1 MNGSL
6 AIGAAGDFTQLD
18 SPSNLRKFAGGWAQD
33 TPTTTRLRSMICG
46 LLLVVMSLYPPGAI
60 AQNLPSFAP
69 DAYCQR
75 MAGIGGG
82 FSRDTYGG
90 CLGLERRALDALRS
104 NWISVASSI
113 RARCTRMATVG
124 ENGSYSTLQGCIDME
139 LAAPAAPAQAAPPRR
154 FFLMRPP
161 DQNGTAY
168 DSLDDCL
175 AARAKITPEVAVCMY
190 R

>member
-1 MNGSL
+1 MNGPL
-6 AIGAAGDFTQLD
+6 AIGAAGDFALLN
-18 SPSNLRKFAGGWAQD
+18 PASNLRKIDRAGAQD
-33 TPTTTRLRSMICG
+33 AVATTRVRAMICG

-60 AQNLPSFAP
+60 AQNLPNFAP

-75 MAGIGGG
+75 MAGIGG
-82 FSRDTYGG
+82 FSRETYGG

-104 NWISVASSI
+104 NWTSVPSSI
-113 RARCTRMATVG
+113 RVRCTRMATVG

-139 LAAPAAPAQAAPPRR
+139 LAAPAAPAQAAQPRR

-175 AARAKITPEVAVCMY
+175 AARTKIAPEVAICIY